1 MLWCSPRSVTR
12 LGCALTK
19 NASVSAL
26 ECALTKSLD
35 LKSPE
40 MNSYKKTSG
49 VPSLPWRSS
58 FANRCDQCHLWLRR
72 SIRVLK
78 TIWAAW

>member
-1 MLWCSPRSVTR
+1 MLWWSPTSVTP

-40 MNSYKKTSG
+40 MNSYKKPGGAPRCLGDLRLLIG
-49 VPSLPWRSS
+49 VISVT
-58 FANRCDQCHLWLRR
+58 CGLRR

>member
-1 MLWCSPRSVTR
+1 MLWWSPTSVTP

-40 MNSYKKTSG
+40 INSYKKPG
-49 VPSLPWRSS
+49 GPLVAFCRSS
-58 FANRCDQCHLWLRR
+58 FANRCSVSSVLRR

>member
-58 FANRCDQCHLWLRR
+58 FANRCSVSSVLRR

>member
-1 MLWCSPRSVTR
+1 MLWCSFTPVTP

-26 ECALTKSLD
+26 EYALTNSLD
-35 LKSPE
+35 LKPPE
-40 MNSYKKTSG
+40 MNSYKNTWA
-49 VPSLPWRSS
+49 PSLP
-58 FANRCDQCHLWLRR
+58 FADLRLLIGVHQCHPWLRR
-72 SIRVLK
+72 SIRALK

>member
-1 MLWCSPRSVTR
+1 MLWRSRKLVTP
-12 LGCALTK
+12 LDFALTK

-26 ECALTKSLD
+26 EYALTNSLD

-40 MNSYKKTSG
+40 MNSYKKTWG

-58 FANRCDQCHLWLRR
+58 FVNRCDQCHLWLGRP
-72 SIRVLK
+72 IRVLK

>member
-1 MLWCSPRSVTR
+1 MLWCSFSPVTP

-26 ECALTKSLD
+26 EYALTNSLD
-35 LKSPE
+35 LKPPE
-40 MNSYKKTSG
+40 MNSYKKTWG
-49 VPSLPWRSS
+49 LLLAFCRSS
-58 FANRCDQCHLWLRR
+58 FVSRYDQCHLWLRR
-72 SIRVLK
+72 SIRALK

>member
-1 MLWCSPRSVTR
+1 MLWCSFSPVTP

-19 NASVSAL
+19 NASVTAL
-26 ECALTKSLD
+26 EHALTKSLD

-40 MNSYKKTSG
+40 MNSYKKTWG
-49 VPSLPWRSS
+49 VPSLPWRAS
-58 FANRCDQCHLWLRR
+58 FANRCDQCHLWVRR